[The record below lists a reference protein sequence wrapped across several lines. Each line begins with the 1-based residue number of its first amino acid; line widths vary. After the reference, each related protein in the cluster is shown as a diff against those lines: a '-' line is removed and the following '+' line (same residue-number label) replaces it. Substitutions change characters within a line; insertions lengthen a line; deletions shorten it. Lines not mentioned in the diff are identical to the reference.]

1 MTDFER
7 KVEEELKK
15 QKEAILK
22 PNIAVVGGTGV
33 GKSSLVNRF
42 FGENFAEIGSGKPIT
57 KGMVRYEKEDIPV
70 TIYDTEGYEISSASN
85 GKVNF
90 DEKIKPEIERM
101 NNGELKDQIHL
112 VWYCISITNHRITNY
127 DLENIEYFTK
137 NRMKTAII
145 LTQCDNDEELPDG
158 SGKTANEFKRIIKER
173 FPNIEIFETSAEN
186 KDLELDLNKLQEWSY
201 EALDNDSL
209 KQSFIYAQKVSL
221 EAKKKEA
228 YKIVKIYTGTTAT
241 SAGLNPIPL
250 SDALLIAPQQIA
262 MCMQIAK
269 MFNFDVMGESVQAL
283 LKQQVMSLVGK
294 QLAASLT
301 KFIPF
306 VGNFINAAVAGA
318 LTFALG
324 STMIELYSKAYKEY
338 LDTGK
343 LPDWTQVFSSS
354 AFFEIFSKYRDEY
367 KNNK

>member
-15 QKEAILK
+15 QQEAILK

-33 GKSSLVNRF
+33 GKSSLINRF
-42 FGENFAEIGSGKPIT
+42 FGENFAEVGSGQPIT
-57 KGMVRYEKEDIPV
+57 KGMIRYEKENIPV
-70 TIYDTEGYEISSASN
+70 VIYDTEGYEISSATG

-101 NNGELKDQIHL
+101 NNGELKEQIHL
-112 VWYCISITNHRITNY
+112 VWYCISISGHRITNY
-127 DLENIEYFTK
+127 DLDNIEYFSK
-137 NRMKTAII
+137 NRMKIAVV
-145 LTQCDNDEELPDG
+145 LTQCYNDEEESDG
-158 SGKTANEFKRIIKER
+158 SGKTANEFKKIIKER
-173 FPNIEIFETSAEN
+173 FSNIEIFETSAEN
-186 KDLELDLNKLQEWSY
+186 IDLELDLDKLQEWSY
-201 EALDNDSL
+201 EALDNDLL
-209 KQSFIYAQKVSL
+209 KQSFISAQKVSL

-228 YKIVKIYTGTTAT
+228 YKVVKIYTGTTAT

-269 MFNFDVMGESVQAL
+269 IFNFDVMGESVQAL

-294 QLAASLT
+294 QLATSLL
-301 KFIPF
+301 KLIPGF
-306 VGNFINAAVAGA
+306 GQIINAAVAGA

-338 LDTGK
+338 LETGK

-354 AFFEIFSKYRDEY
+354 AFFEIFSKYKDEY
-367 KNNK
+367 KSK

>member
-15 QKEAILK
+15 QQEAILK

-57 KGMVRYEKEDIPV
+57 KGMVRYEKENVPV
-70 TIYDTEGYEISSASN
+70 VIYDTEGYEISSASG

-101 NNGELKDQIHL
+101 NSGELKEQIHL
-112 VWYCISITNHRITNY
+112 VWYCISISGHRITNY
-127 DLENIEYFTK
+127 DLDNIEYFSK
-137 NRMKTAII
+137 NRMKIAVV
-145 LTQCDNDEELPDG
+145 LTQCDNDEEESDG
-158 SGKTANEFKRIIKER
+158 SGKTANEFKKIIKER
-173 FPNIEIFETSAEN
+173 FSNIEIFETSAEN
-186 KDLELDLNKLQEWSY
+186 IDLELDLDKLQEWSY
-201 EALDNDSL
+201 EALDNDLL
-209 KQSFIYAQKVSL
+209 KQSFISAQKVSL

-228 YKIVKIYTGTTAT
+228 YKVVKIYTGTTAT

-269 MFNFDVMGESVQAL
+269 IFNFDVMGESVQAL

-294 QLAASLT
+294 QLATSLL
-301 KFIPF
+301 KLIPGF
-306 VGNFINAAVAGA
+306 GQIINAAVAGA

-338 LDTGK
+338 LETGK

-354 AFFEIFSKYRDEY
+354 AFFEIFSKYKDEY
-367 KNNK
+367 KSK

>member
-1 MTDFER
+1 M
-7 KVEEELKK
+7 
-15 QKEAILK
+15 
-22 PNIAVVGGTGV
+22 
-33 GKSSLVNRF
+33 
-42 FGENFAEIGSGKPIT
+42 
-57 KGMVRYEKEDIPV
+57 
-70 TIYDTEGYEISSASN
+70 
-85 GKVNF
+85 
-90 DEKIKPEIERM
+90 
-101 NNGELKDQIHL
+101 
-112 VWYCISITNHRITNY
+112 
-127 DLENIEYFTK
+127 
-137 NRMKTAII
+137 
-145 LTQCDNDEELPDG
+145 
-158 SGKTANEFKRIIKER
+158 
-173 FPNIEIFETSAEN
+173 
-186 KDLELDLNKLQEWSY
+186 DLNKLQEWSY

-209 KQSFIYAQKVSL
+209 KQSFISAQKVSL

>member
-1 MTDFER
+1 MIDFER

-15 QKEAILK
+15 QQEAILK

-57 KGMVRYEKEDIPV
+57 KGMIRYEKENVPV
-70 TIYDTEGYEISSASN
+70 VIYDTEGYEISSASG

-101 NNGELKDQIHL
+101 NSGELKEQIHL
-112 VWYCISITNHRITNY
+112 VWYCISISGHRITNY
-127 DLENIEYFTK
+127 DLDNIEYFSK
-137 NRMKTAII
+137 NRMKIAVV
-145 LTQCDNDEELPDG
+145 LTQCDNDEEESDG
-158 SGKTANEFKRIIKER
+158 SGKTANEFKKIIKER
-173 FPNIEIFETSAEN
+173 FSNIEIFETSAEN
-186 KDLELDLNKLQEWSY
+186 IDLELDLDKLQEWSY
-201 EALDNDSL
+201 EALDNDLL
-209 KQSFIYAQKVSL
+209 KQSFISAQKVSL

-228 YKIVKIYTGTTAT
+228 YKVVKIYTGTTAT

-269 MFNFDVMGESVQAL
+269 IFNFDVMGESVQAL

-294 QLAASLT
+294 QLATSLL
-301 KFIPF
+301 KLIPGF
-306 VGNFINAAVAGA
+306 GQIINAAVAGA

-338 LDTGK
+338 LETGK

-354 AFFEIFSKYRDEY
+354 AFFEIFSKYKDEY
-367 KNNK
+367 KSK

>member
-15 QKEAILK
+15 QQEAILK

-57 KGMVRYEKEDIPV
+57 KGMIRYEKENVPV
-70 TIYDTEGYEISSASN
+70 VIYDTEGYEISSASG

-101 NNGELKDQIHL
+101 NSGELKEQIHL
-112 VWYCISITNHRITNY
+112 VWYCISISGHRITNY
-127 DLENIEYFTK
+127 DLDNIEYFSK
-137 NRMKTAII
+137 NRMKIAVV
-145 LTQCDNDEELPDG
+145 LTQCDNDEEESDG
-158 SGKTANEFKRIIKER
+158 SGKTANEFKKIIKER
-173 FPNIEIFETSAEN
+173 FSNIEIFETSAEN
-186 KDLELDLNKLQEWSY
+186 IDLELDLDKLQEWSY
-201 EALDNDSL
+201 EALDNDLL
-209 KQSFIYAQKVSL
+209 KQSFISAQKVSL

-228 YKIVKIYTGTTAT
+228 YKVVKIYTGTTAT

-269 MFNFDVMGESVQAL
+269 IFNFDVMGESVQAL

-294 QLAASLT
+294 QLATSLL
-301 KFIPF
+301 KLIPGF
-306 VGNFINAAVAGA
+306 GQIINAAVAGA

-338 LDTGK
+338 LETGK

-354 AFFEIFSKYRDEY
+354 AFFEIFSKYKDEY
-367 KNNK
+367 KSK

>member
-15 QKEAILK
+15 QQEAILK

-90 DEKIKPEIERM
+90 DEKIKPEIEIM
-101 NNGELKDQIHL
+101 NKGDLKDQIHL

-209 KQSFIYAQKVSL
+209 KQSFISAQKVSL

-343 LPDWTQVFSSS
+343 LPDWTQVFSSN

>member
-15 QKEAILK
+15 QQEAILK

-57 KGMVRYEKEDIPV
+57 KGMIRYEKENVPV
-70 TIYDTEGYEISSASN
+70 VIYDTEGYEISSASG

-101 NNGELKDQIHL
+101 NSGELKEQIHL
-112 VWYCISITNHRITNY
+112 VWYCISISGHRITNY
-127 DLENIEYFTK
+127 DLDNIEYFSK
-137 NRMKTAII
+137 NRMKIAVV
-145 LTQCDNDEELPDG
+145 LTQCDNDEEESDG
-158 SGKTANEFKRIIKER
+158 SGKTANEFKKIIKER
-173 FPNIEIFETSAEN
+173 FSNIEIFETSAEN
-186 KDLELDLNKLQEWSY
+186 IDLELDLDKLQEWSY
-201 EALDNDSL
+201 EALDNDLL
-209 KQSFIYAQKVSL
+209 KQSFISAQKVSL

-228 YKIVKIYTGTTAT
+228 YKVVKIYTGTTAT

-294 QLAASLT
+294 QLATSL
-301 KFIPF
+301 
-306 VGNFINAAVAGA
+306 
-318 LTFALG
+318 L
-324 STMIELYSKAYKEY
+324 
-338 LDTGK
+338 K
-343 LPDWTQVFSSS
+343 LIS
-354 AFFEIFSKYRDEY
+354 
-367 KNNK
+367 